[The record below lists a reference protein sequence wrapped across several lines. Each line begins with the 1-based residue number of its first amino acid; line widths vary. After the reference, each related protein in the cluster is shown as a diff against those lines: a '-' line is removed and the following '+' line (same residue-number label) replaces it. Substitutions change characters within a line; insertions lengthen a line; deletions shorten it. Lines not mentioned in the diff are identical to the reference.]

1 MAYAVTDDGVR
12 LYYESTG
19 EGIPIVFI
27 HEFAGDL
34 TSWEPQVR
42 HFSRRYQCVT
52 FNARGYPPSDVPE
65 KSSSYSQQRAVKDIV
80 AVMDAL
86 KLPKAHLVGLS
97 MGGFATLHMGIS
109 HPDRAL
115 SLCVAG
121 CGYGAEPDKRA
132 HFHKESEASAAMLL
146 EQGMDAFVERYSLG
160 PTRVQFQ
167 NKDPRGFEEFKQAF
181 KKHSALGSANT
192 QLGVQ
197 RERPSLFE
205 LREQIAGIRVPT
217 LILNGDE
224 DWPCL
229 LPGLMMKEAIPTA
242 AMSVLPNVGH
252 TINIEAPDAFNRE
265 LGDFMAWVDS
275 GRWPARDPRAMV
287 KSLLGMVK

>member
-12 LYYESTG
+12 LYYETTG

-65 KSSSYSQQRAVKDIV
+65 KSSSYSQQRAVKDII

-86 KLPKAHLVGLS
+86 QLSKAHLVGLS

-109 HPDRAL
+109 HPERAL

-121 CGYGAEPDKRA
+121 CGYGAEPEKRA
-132 HFHKESEASAAMLL
+132 HFHKASEAAAAMLL
-146 EQGMDAFVERYSLG
+146 EQGMDAFVER
-160 PTRVQFQ
+160 
-167 NKDPRGFEEFKQAF
+167 
-181 KKHSALGSANT
+181 
-192 QLGVQ
+192 
-197 RERPSLFE
+197 
-205 LREQIAGIRVPT
+205 
-217 LILNGDE
+217 
-224 DWPCL
+224 
-229 LPGLMMKEAIPTA
+229 
-242 AMSVLPNVGH
+242 
-252 TINIEAPDAFNRE
+252 
-265 LGDFMAWVDS
+265 
-275 GRWPARDPRAMV
+275 
-287 KSLLGMVK
+287 